1 MMSPEFIIEA
11 STIVLAI
18 VGAAVALGAM
28 LVPGQRAIRQE
39 MGRLGDRMTRLEERM
54 DRMEGCFAGFLQR
67 KRGAGTSVVLQD
79 RDR

>member
-1 MMSPEFIIEA
+1 MMSPDFIIEA

-39 MGRLGDRMTRLEERM
+39 IGKLGDRMTRLEERM
-54 DRMEGCFAGFLQR
+54 DRLEGCSEDQTPSRLAI
-67 KRGAGTSVVLQD
+67 
-79 RDR
+79 